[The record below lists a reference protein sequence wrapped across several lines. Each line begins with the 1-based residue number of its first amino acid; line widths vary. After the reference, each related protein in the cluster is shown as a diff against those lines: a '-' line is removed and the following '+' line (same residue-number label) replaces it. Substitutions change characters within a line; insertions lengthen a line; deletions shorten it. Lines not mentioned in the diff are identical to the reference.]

1 MHLVQMI
8 PSVKDIVRDSVRD
21 IVMGGF
27 TVYSGLKAVTI
38 PQDHDVKEGDFP
50 INFLLVSEWNVP
62 VERV

>member
-38 PQDHDVKEGDFP
+38 PQDHNVKEEIFP
-50 INFLLVSEWNVP
+50 LISCS
-62 VERV
+62 